1 MNLYTEIA
9 FLLDS
14 SGSMDSITEETI
26 ATFNGFLLSQKN
38 LTDDQGGAMP
48 ARFSLVTFDTSAKT
62 IAHRLDLREVLA
74 LNETTYQPSGG
85 TALLDALGDLID
97 SIGSSLAAMPEQERP
112 AKVIVAILTDG
123 EENSSTRFSLRD
135 INQRIAHQTQVYQWE
150 FLYLGADHDAIAAA
164 AAVPGTVVHRLVQLS
179 RRQRAAGEVSF
190 GHPSGLTA
198 VRAEASLEAGH
209 WQIRRVALSRSA
221 RVLMEGF
228 VRVPGDSF

>member
-1 MNLYTEIA
+1 MNPYTEIA

-14 SGSMDSITEETI
+14 SGSMGSITQETI

-48 ARFSLVTFDTSAKT
+48 ARFSLVTFDTTAKT

-74 LNETTYQPSGG
+74 LNEKTYQPSGG

-97 SIGSSLAAMPEQERP
+97 SIGSSIAAMPELERP

-164 AAVPGTVVHRLVQLS
+164 AALGISAHHSVNIEKSSISSGKSLRAMNKKLGAS
-179 RRQRAAGEVSF
+179 RKFAKGDI
-190 GHPSGLTA
+190 LN
-198 VRAEASLEAGH
+198 AED
-209 WQIRRVALSRSA
+209 QQ
-221 RVLMEGF
+221 VLQESMAETYKKTK
-228 VRVPGDSF
+228 